1 MCSENS
7 QLKEAFKILQSEL
20 LEIVQLKRNIFTQ
33 RFKAEFGAQKN
44 PTAETEEA
52 LTHQIELIRDE
63 LINSNFDES
72 GKEMIQKFKMNFQRL

>member
-1 MCSENS
+1 MKFSKMSGDVDFHLMVSQEQEKQFQLMCSENS
-7 QLKEAFKILQSEL
+7 QLKDAFKMLQSEL

-52 LTHQIELIRDE
+52 LSH
-63 LINSNFDES
+63 
-72 GKEMIQKFKMNFQRL
+72 

>member
-1 MCSENS
+1 MKFSKMSGDVDFHLMVSQEQEKQFQQMCSENS
-7 QLKEAFKILQSEL
+7 QLKDAFKMLQSEL

-52 LTHQIELIRDE
+52 LSH
-63 LINSNFDES
+63 
-72 GKEMIQKFKMNFQRL
+72 